1 MLRDLIAVN
10 KKLPTHKMAAD
21 FVLHKIAHYLDIL
34 PRVIGQWVAWLC
46 IFLVLSVFFTV
57 IMRYV
62 FNQPSILL
70 QEAGIWMHS
79 MIFMLGIAY
88 TLADDEH
95 VRVDIF
101 YRSASKKQQQL
112 TDLLGTL
119 FLLMP
124 VCFYL
129 ISNSWHYVMI
139 SWRIGERSSEVG
151 GLPGLYL
158 LKSLLLVLPILLS
171 LQGLSIIL
179 RSICRLKGWSCPDE
193 FAQQTKL
200 KGEI

>member
-1 MLRDLIAVN
+1 MN
-10 KKLPTHKMAAD
+10 KNISTNTTESNI
-21 FVLHKIAHYLDIL
+21 VLHKLAYRLEIL
-34 PRVIGQWVAWLC
+34 PRFVGQWVSWLC
-46 IFLVLSVFFTV
+46 VFLVLDVFFTV
-57 IMRYV
+57 IMRYI
-62 FNQPSILL
+62 FNQPSIML

-101 YRSASKKQQQL
+101 YRSASQKQQQL
-112 TDLLGTL
+112 TDLLGTT

-151 GLPGLYL
+151 GLPALYL
-158 LKSLLLVLPILLS
+158 LKSLLLVLPFLLI

>member
-1 MLRDLIAVN
+1 MN
-10 KKLPTHKMAAD
+10 KKNSSNQSEANV
-21 FVLHKIAHYLDIL
+21 VLFKIAHKLDIL
-34 PRVIGQWVAWLC
+34 PRFIGRWAAWLC
-46 IFLVLSVFFTV
+46 VFLVLSVFFTV
-57 IMRYV
+57 IMRYL

-112 TDLLGTL
+112 TDLLGTT
-119 FLLMP
+119 FLLLP

-151 GLPGLYL
+151 GLPALYL

-193 FAQQTKL
+193 FAQQSKL

>member
-1 MLRDLIAVN
+1 MN
-10 KKLPTHKMAAD
+10 KETSSGVLAAEIT
-21 FVLHKIAHYLDIL
+21 LHKIAHRLEIL
-34 PRVIGQWVAWLC
+34 PRFMGRWVSWLC
-46 IFLVLSVFFTV
+46 VFLVLSVFLTV

-112 TDLLGTL
+112 TDLLGTV

-129 ISNSWHYVMI
+129 MSNSWHYVML

-158 LKSLLLVLPILLS
+158 LKTLLLLLPILLS

-179 RSICRLKGWSCPDE
+179 RSFCRLKGWSCPDE
-193 FAQQTKL
+193 FAQTAKN